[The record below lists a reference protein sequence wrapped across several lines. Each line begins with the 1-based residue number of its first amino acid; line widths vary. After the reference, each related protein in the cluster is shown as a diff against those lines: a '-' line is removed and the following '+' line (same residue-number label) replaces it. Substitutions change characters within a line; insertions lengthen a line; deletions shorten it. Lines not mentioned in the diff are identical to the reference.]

1 MYIRVYGGEGK
12 NTLGLIIGKALV
24 DAGFKD
30 VFFVGHEGAFM
41 HSNHLHARDPFVKEL
56 NTKRILIDT
65 ESIDPGKVTREAA
78 IVALKKEAANILRL
92 VCEEAGLPNP
102 EAFVDLNRG
111 EMRKIEDLESAVIQ
125 RGVE

>member
-65 ESIDPGKVTREAA
+65 ESIDPGKEFDF
-78 IVALKKEAANILRL
+78 
-92 VCEEAGLPNP
+92 LPNQLDGVL
-102 EAFVDLNRG
+102 ERIAVKLG
-111 EMRKIEDLESAVIQ
+111 EHT
-125 RGVE
+125 

>member
-1 MYIRVYGGEGK
+1 MNISEVSNMVPRIRGNAVPVGKQWGFEVYI
-12 NTLGLIIGKALV
+12 TIGPSEPIEMFF
-24 DAGFKD
+24 DKD
-30 VFFVGHEGAFM
+30 PYLF
-41 HSNHLHARDPFVKEL
+41 L
-56 NTKRILIDT
+56 
-65 ESIDPGKVTREAA
+65 TREAA